1 MKVTFNFYLSFILG
15 LFQLMWNTHLKI
27 VIESTCKLINK
38 VGKLP
43 KERLCKQD
51 TGLSDVQISLF
62 LSISSDF
69 LDKFIDVTQE
79 SYQVVETTLQFE
91 NIWDNGGWPLVELA
105 AQQKEVNFDLLHL
118 HYQLILVLQF
128 IATFSIKHTKP
139 VNTLFEG
146 FVGNL
151 FFTDLQR
158 KIEISWW
165 SKSDLKINS
174 SRIQFLFKIIA
185 ASLESITIN
194 ESGKIFATEHVRWM
208 SKCII
213 LGRFWNLDVD
223 ILRRYQIIRL
233 YCNGYDSLAQ
243 ELISAV
249 SDLNDLG
256 KELLKICVYRLSHFL
271 TVSTDLGKTITALSP
286 SLTNY
291 MVNLVSTIFKKLFIS
306 FNKMSKCLY

>member
-1 MKVTFNFYLSFILG
+1 
-15 LFQLMWNTHLKI
+15 MWNTHLKI
-27 VIESTCKLINK
+27 VIESTSKLINK

-51 TGLSDVQISLF
+51 TGLSDDQITLF
-62 LSISSDF
+62 LTICSDF

-79 SYQVVETTLQFE
+79 SYQVAKTKLQFE
-91 NIWDNGGWPLVELA
+91 NIWENGGSWSLVELA

-118 HYQLILVLQF
+118 HYQLILVLQLM
-128 IATFSIKHTKP
+128 ATFSIKHTKP
-139 VNTLFEG
+139 VTTLFEC

-151 FFTDLQR
+151 FFTELQR
-158 KIEISWW
+158 KVEITWW
-165 SKSDLKINS
+165 SKSDMKINS
-174 SRIQFLFKIIA
+174 SRIQFLFKIIT
-185 ASLESITIN
+185 ASLESVTVN

-208 SKCII
+208 SKCVT

-243 ELISAV
+243 ELVSAV
-249 SDLNDLG
+249 TDPNDLG
-256 KELLKICVYRLSHFL
+256 KELLKICVSRLSHFL
-271 TVSTDLGKTITALSP
+271 TVSPDLGKTITALSP

-291 MVNLVSTIFKKLFIS
+291 MVNLVSPIFTILSDIS
-306 FNKMSKCLY
+306 FC